1 MAFFDKLNDLAK
13 NIGDKT
19 NDAIETGKLNSK
31 INSENAAAM
40 EEIKKIGT
48 YYYNLFAAD
57 AGNSLIVPE
66 VLEFCQNAKA
76 HYDAAAEA
84 QATIEQI
91 KAENEAAKAQAA
103 VTATE
108 QPAMTEV
115 VESVEEIPA
124 RATVVSETVAASVA
138 EPVATPMQEPVVV
151 APARRFCTAC
161 GCEVSPE
168 VKFCPS
174 CGQKLV

>member
-66 VLEFCQNAKA
+66 VLNF
-76 HYDAAAEA
+76 
-84 QATIEQI
+84 
-91 KAENEAAKAQAA
+91 
-103 VTATE
+103 V
-108 QPAMTEV
+108 
-115 VESVEEIPA
+115 
-124 RATVVSETVAASVA
+124 R
-138 EPVATPMQEPVVV
+138 MQ
-151 APARRFCTAC
+151 RRIMM
-161 GCEVSPE
+161 PR
-168 VKFCPS
+168 
-174 CGQKLV
+174 QKHRRP